1 MQTKSSDAAR
11 VIRKRLEKIVRVCD
25 AIQFRF
31 FVFFAKL
38 QHEVSTIFVG
48 SPLLYFIRLDTRHS
62 FSIFTRQT
70 SRSFLPFEQ
79 YSRFKTLPHFTRLAA
94 SFGYAYCRWNTFSY

>member
-38 QHEVSTIFVG
+38 
-48 SPLLYFIRLDTRHS
+48 
-62 FSIFTRQT
+62 
-70 SRSFLPFEQ
+70 
-79 YSRFKTLPHFTRLAA
+79 
-94 SFGYAYCRWNTFSY
+94 